1 MTGQNEFSAL
11 PEESHKPGSNALG
24 RVLIVDDITEMQ
36 STLKRVFR
44 HAGISTV
51 HSASNIDEAR
61 SMLERA
67 HECSAPYD
75 IVFLDQMMPG
85 GSGLELVEELI
96 ARGTE
101 VIDRRQT
108 GLFVLSGVVEDGFRE
123 RVRACGALDLMEKP
137 VSAEQLLTC
146 CKRWAQF
153 RAKGR
158 ASTT

>member
-11 PEESHKPGSNALG
+11 PIEPQKPDSNTLS
-24 RVLIVDDITEMQ
+24 RVLIVDDISEMQ

-44 HAGISTV
+44 RAGISTV

-67 HECSAPYD
+67 HEYSTPYD
-75 IVFLDQMMPG
+75 IVFVDQMMPG
-85 GSGLELVEELI
+85 GSGLDLVEELI

-101 VIDRRQT
+101 VVDRRKT
-108 GLFVLSGVVEDGFRE
+108 GLFILSGLVEDGFRE

-153 RAKGR
+153 RAKGKPS
-158 ASTT
+158 AP